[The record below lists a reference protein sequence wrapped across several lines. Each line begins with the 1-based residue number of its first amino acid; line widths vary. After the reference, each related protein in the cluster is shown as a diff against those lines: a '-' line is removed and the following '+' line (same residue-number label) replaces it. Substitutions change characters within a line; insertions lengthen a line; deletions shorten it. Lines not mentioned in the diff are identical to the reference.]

1 MIDNSILLLV
11 SGVALFALLGAF
23 HMGGLRAIGWSKPER
38 RRHPHLSVIVTFW
51 SLGLLHLAE
60 IAIGGVVLWLLLL
73 MPGAGSLGPT
83 FDGAPADYLYVAG
96 ISFVTLGFA
105 EVEAQG
111 PIRMVVMLL
120 SLAGFMLI
128 TWSATF
134 IYTIWGESFHDKP

>member
-1 MIDNSILLLV
+1 MIANQLLFLAGGAV
-11 SGVALFALLGAF
+11 LFALLAAF
-23 HMGGLRAIGWSKPER
+23 HMGGLRVIGWGKRER

-51 SLGLLHLAE
+51 SLGLLHLIE
-60 IAIGGVVLWLLLL
+60 IAIGALVFWLLLL
-73 MPGAGSLGPT
+73 MPGSGSLGAT
-83 FDGAPADYLYVAG
+83 FSGAPADYLYVAG

-111 PIRMVVMLL
+111 AIRMVVMLF

-134 IYTIWGESFHDKP
+134 IYTIWGESFHEKP